1 MSRLR
6 PSSWN
11 ILHVIFYVGITASSL
26 TNFIS
31 FFQLERKFQG
41 DCPIYAKL
49 TIGNV
54 TSQSSSI
61 FHFITDPIAESH
73 TEWGSNQSCSF
84 CGFTFVA
91 SFMYSIIWMWF
102 FCVCSP
108 GNDGGADFG
117 ISKPWRL
124 VPPSLIFTNLM
135 AIVVMVAAVL
145 LKQGM
150 SHFCDQ
156 MEKSV
161 VGSCYN
167 AQQVT
172 WKNYPQ
178 LADFY
183 NYYIVSEVSAILA
196 ATCWSFAALILFI
209 RCCCGSDFVTPE
221 KQYLTSIDAR
231 TEVEG
236 KDV

>member
-1 MSRLR
+1 MKY
-6 PSSWN
+6 W
-11 ILHVIFYVGITASSL
+11 
-26 TNFIS
+26 
-31 FFQLERKFQG
+31 
-41 DCPIYAKL
+41 
-49 TIGNV
+49 
-54 TSQSSSI
+54 
-61 FHFITDPIAESH
+61 
-73 TEWGSNQSCSF
+73 
-84 CGFTFVA
+84 
-91 SFMYSIIWMWF
+91 
-102 FCVCSP
+102 
-108 GNDGGADFG
+108 

>member
-6 PSSWN
+6 PWTWK
-11 ILHVIFYVGITASSL
+11 ILHVIFYVGIIVSSL
-26 TNFIS
+26 TSFIS
-31 FFQLERKFQG
+31 FCQLEMKFQG

-49 TIGNV
+49 IIENV
-54 TSQSSSI
+54 TSATSST
-61 FHFITDPIAESH
+61 FHFITDPAAESH
-73 TEWGSNQSCSF
+73 TEWGSNQCCSF
-84 CGFTFVA
+84 CNFTFVA
-91 SFMYSIIWMWF
+91 SFVYSVIWTWF

-108 GNDGGADFG
+108 GGEEGADFG
-117 ISKPWRL
+117 VSKPWRL
-124 VPPSLIFTNLM
+124 VPPSLIFTTLM
-135 AIVVMVAAVL
+135 TVVVMVAAVL

-156 MEKSV
+156 MGKSE

-183 NYYIVSEVSAILA
+183 NFYIVSEISAILA
-196 ATCWSFAALILFI
+196 ATCWSFATLILFI
-209 RCCCGSDFVTPE
+209 RCCSGSDFVAPE
-221 KQYLTSIDAR
+221 KKCLTSTDAR
-231 TEVEG
+231 TEAV
-236 KDV
+236 